1 MSGSEILSEKE
12 KREMLEDSRDVNRG
26 RAFEAARLRSQEGS
40 LDEYID
46 FLSENMKLFELAPSK
61 RITENYKL

>member
-26 RAFEAARLRSQEGS
+26 RAFEAARLHSQVGS

-61 RITENYKL
+61 RITDNYKL

>member
-26 RAFEAARLRSQEGS
+26 KAFAAARRHSQVRS

-46 FLSENMKLFELAPSK
+46 FLSENMRLFESAPSK

>member
-1 MSGSEILSEKE
+1 MSGSEILSEEE

-26 RAFEAARLRSQEGS
+26 RAFEAARLHSQVGS
-40 LDEYID
+40 LDEYMR
-46 FLSENMKLFELAPSK
+46 LVELAPSK